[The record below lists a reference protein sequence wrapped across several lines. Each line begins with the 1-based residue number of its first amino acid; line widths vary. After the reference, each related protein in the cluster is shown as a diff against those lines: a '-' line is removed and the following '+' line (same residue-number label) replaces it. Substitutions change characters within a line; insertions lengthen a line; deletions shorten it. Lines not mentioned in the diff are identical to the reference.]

1 MYAHQT
7 RHQHHCNRLDYADI
21 SGVPGTGKTATVREV
36 LRSLN
41 TQTSSSNG
49 DLSNF
54 DVLEINGMTVADPNY
69 TYSLLWERFS
79 GRKLPSAQAQQC
91 LDEYFN
97 LESSGAKHRR
107 QSTAMKQRRM
117 CVLVMDELDQLVTK
131 KQTLIY
137 NMFNWPTRP
146 DSNLIVVAIA
156 NTMDLPERVLSNKVA
171 SRLGNNGRIM
181 RNLCII
187 TSL

>member
-1 MYAHQT
+1 
-7 RHQHHCNRLDYADI
+7 
-21 SGVPGTGKTATVREV
+21 
-36 LRSLN
+36 
-41 TQTSSSNG
+41 
-49 DLSNF
+49 
-54 DVLEINGMTVADPNY
+54 
-69 TYSLLWERFS
+69 
-79 GRKLPSAQAQQC
+79 
-91 LDEYFN
+91 